1 MCNFPMVQF
10 NESQKWSASEVQ
22 ALFDLPFSELLY
34 QAQTVHRQHFAPNE
48 VQKSRLVNIKTGGC
62 PEDCKY
68 CSQSIRYATEVQPSK
83 LMSVEE
89 VIADA
94 KSAKADGASR
104 YCMGAA
110 WRGPKARHMDQLCQM
125 ISEVKTLG
133 METCMTLGLL
143 DRDQAIQLKKAGLDY
158 YNHNV
163 DTSPEYYDKIITT
176 RTFEDRL
183 QTIGYVRE
191 VGMKVCCGG
200 ILGMGETQ
208 HDRGSML
215 RALANLEEPPESVP
229 INMLVPIPGTPLEG
243 ETKVEPLEFIRT
255 IAVARIMMPK
265 SVLRLSAGRRT
276 MSEELQAMCF
286 FAGANS
292 IFVGDRLLT
301 TDNVEY
307 DHDTA
312 LFEKLGIVEMLPDAV
327 GEPASSTAEFRI
339 AVT

>member
-1 MCNFPMVQF
+1 MVQL
-10 NESQKWSASEVQ
+10 NESQRWSASEVQ

-34 QAQTVHRQHFAPNE
+34 QAQTVHRQHFSPNE

-110 WRGPKARHMDQLCQM
+110 WRGPKARHMNQLCQM
-125 ISEVKTLG
+125 ISEVKALG

-143 DRDQAIQLKKAGLDY
+143 DRDQANQLKQAGLDY

-191 VGMKVCCGG
+191 AGMKVCCGG

-208 HDRGSML
+208 QDRGSML

-307 DHDTA
+307 DHDAA
-312 LFEKLGIVEMLPDAV
+312 LFDKLGIVEMLPDV
-327 GEPASSTAEFRI
+327 DGETVSNTAEFR
-339 AVT
+339 VVVS